1 MFNLASPCKQGE
13 ALLSKLAF
21 GRKTPAAHLAI
32 KANCPN
38 DAGVPIE
45 VYSVTHAIVAL
56 IAEYGL
62 LLIFINVLVE
72 QAGLPLP
79 AVPTLVVAGALA
91 SIGKLPLGAVVLV
104 ALVACLISDF
114 VWYWAGRRYGASVM
128 RTLCR
133 ISLSPDSCVKQSELR
148 FQRWRGQ
155 ILLIA
160 KFVPGLSTIAPPL
173 MGAMKLRPH
182 IFVLLDALGS
192 LIWIGV
198 VVGLGYA
205 FSQQIDHVLFVLA
218 SAGTITVECVVAL
231 FLAYMLVKWWQR
243 KRLLLSLRLARITVD
258 ELYRLMEDGKAPVVV
273 DVRSQASRLVDDRII
288 PGSVMV
294 NLSGINQQ
302 LDHVPIDQEV
312 VIYCSCPNEVSA
324 AKAAKGL
331 MVQGYRKVRP
341 LLGGLDAWAD
351 AGYAIEHVT
360 PAQPVVLDDVAM
372 MSGHAR

>member
-1 MFNLASPCKQGE
+1 M
-13 ALLSKLAF
+13 
-21 GRKTPAAHLAI
+21 
-32 KANCPN
+32 
-38 DAGVPIE
+38 
-45 VYSVTHAIVAL
+45 THAIVAL

-62 LLIFINVLVE
+62 LLVFINVLVE
-72 QAGLPLP
+72 QAGVPLP

-91 SIGKLPLGAVVLV
+91 SMGKLPLPAVIAV

-114 VWYWAGRRYGASVM
+114 AWYWAGRRFGATVM

-173 MGAMKLRPH
+173 MGAMKLRPQV
-182 IFVLLDALGS
+182 FVLLDGLGS
-192 LIWIGV
+192 LIWIGLI
-198 VVGLGYA
+198 VGLGYA
-205 FSQQIDHVLFVLA
+205 FSQQIDRVLFVLA
-218 SAGTITVECVVAL
+218 SAGTITVECLAAL
-231 FLAYMLVKWWQR
+231 LIAYILVKWWQR

-258 ELYRLMEDGKAPVVV
+258 ELHHLIEAGRAPVVV
-273 DVRSQASRLVDDRII
+273 DVRSQAARLVDGRII
-288 PGSVMV
+288 PGALMAD
-294 NLSGINQQ
+294 LRGIDQELNQ
-302 LDHVPIDQEV
+302 VPIDQDV

-331 MVQGYRKVRP
+331 LMQGYRKVRP

-351 AGYAIEHVT
+351 AGYAIDRVASSE
-360 PAQPVVLDDVAM
+360 PVALEVVIVPTQM
-372 MSGHAR
+372 P

>member
-1 MFNLASPCKQGE
+1 M
-13 ALLSKLAF
+13 
-21 GRKTPAAHLAI
+21 
-32 KANCPN
+32 
-38 DAGVPIE
+38 
-45 VYSVTHAIVAL
+45 THAIIEL

-62 LLIFINVLVE
+62 LLVFLNVLVE

-79 AVPTLVVAGALA
+79 AVPTLVVAGAL
-91 SIGKLPLGAVVLV
+91 SSLGRLPLSAVVLV
-104 ALVACLISDF
+104 ALLACLISDF
-114 VWYWAGRRYGASVM
+114 AWYLAGRRYGASVM

-173 MGAMKLRPH
+173 MGAMKLRPP
-182 IFVLLDALGS
+182 IFMLLDGLGS
-192 LIWIGV
+192 LLWIGL

-205 FSQQIDHVLFVLA
+205 FSQQIDRVLFALA
-218 SAGTITVECVVAL
+218 SAGTIAVEVLVAL
-231 FLAYMLVKWWQR
+231 LLAYVIVKWWQR

-258 ELYRLMEDGKAPVVV
+258 ELHRLIEDGKRPVVV
-273 DVRSQASRLVDDRII
+273 DVRSQAARLADNRII
-288 PGSVMV
+288 PGALMA
-294 NLSGINQQ
+294 NLNGIDQALHQ
-302 LDHVPIDQEV
+302 VPIDQDV

-331 MVQGYRKVRP
+331 LMQGYRKVRP

-351 AGYAIEHVT
+351 AGYDIELV
-360 PAQPVVLDDVAM
+360 AVQPVMVADNAVVPE
-372 MSGHAR
+372 HAR

>member
-1 MFNLASPCKQGE
+1 M
-13 ALLSKLAF
+13 
-21 GRKTPAAHLAI
+21 
-32 KANCPN
+32 
-38 DAGVPIE
+38 
-45 VYSVTHAIVAL
+45 SVTHAIVEL

-79 AVPTLVVAGALA
+79 AVPTLVVAGAL
-91 SIGKLPLGAVVLV
+91 SSTGKLPLSEVILV
-104 ALVACLISDF
+104 AFIACLISDLA
-114 VWYWAGRRYGASVM
+114 WYVAGRRFGASVM

-148 FQRWRGQ
+148 FQRWRGR

-173 MGAMKLRPH
+173 MGAMKLRPQV
-182 IFVLLDALGS
+182 FMFFDGLGS

-205 FSQQIDHVLFVLA
+205 FSQQIDHVLFILA
-218 SAGTITVECVVAL
+218 SAGTVTVEFLVAAL
-231 FLAYMLVKWWQR
+231 FAYVLVKWWQR

-258 ELYRLMEDGKAPVVV
+258 ELHRLVEDGKAPVVV
-273 DVRSQASRLVDDRII
+273 DVRSQASRLVDNRII
-288 PGSVMV
+288 PGSLMAS
-294 NLSGINQQ
+294 LSGIDQE
-302 LDHVPIDQEV
+302 LHHVPIDQEV

-351 AGYAIEHVT
+351 AGYDIER
-360 PAQPVVLDDVAM
+360 VLQEQQAPLDRAAM
-372 MSGHAR
+372 MPGHATH

>member
-1 MFNLASPCKQGE
+1 
-13 ALLSKLAF
+13 
-21 GRKTPAAHLAI
+21 
-32 KANCPN
+32 
-38 DAGVPIE
+38 
-45 VYSVTHAIVAL
+45 VTHAIVEL

-62 LLIFINVLVE
+62 LLIFLNVLVE
-72 QAGLPLP
+72 QAGAPVP

-91 SIGKLPLGAVVLV
+91 SMGRLPLGSVILA
-104 ALVACLISDF
+104 ALVACLIADMA
-114 VWYWAGRRYGASVM
+114 WYWAGRRFGATVM

-173 MGAMKLRPH
+173 VGAMQLRPPV
-182 IFVLLDALGS
+182 FVLMDGIGS

-205 FSQQIDHVLFVLA
+205 FAHQIDHVLLVLA
-218 SAGTITVECVVAL
+218 SAGTVAVEIIVAAL
-231 FLAYMLVKWWQR
+231 IAYVLVRWWQR
-243 KRLLLSLRLARITVD
+243 RKLLLSLRLARITVD
-258 ELYRLMEDGKAPVVV
+258 ELNRLMKEGEDKPVVV
-273 DVRSQASRLVDDRII
+273 DVRSQASRVIDNRII
-288 PGSVMV
+288 PGALMADLRGVDQD
-294 NLSGINQQ
+294 LSQVSIE
-302 LDHVPIDQEV
+302 QEV

-331 MVQGYRKVRP
+331 MMLGYRRVRP

-351 AGYAIEHVT
+351 AGYDIERLAL
-360 PAQPVVLDDVAM
+360 PADVSLDHPPVA
-372 MSGHAR
+372 SGHAH

>member
-1 MFNLASPCKQGE
+1 
-13 ALLSKLAF
+13 
-21 GRKTPAAHLAI
+21 
-32 KANCPN
+32 
-38 DAGVPIE
+38 
-45 VYSVTHAIVAL
+45 VTHAIIAL

-62 LLIFINVLVE
+62 LLVFINVLVE
-72 QAGLPLP
+72 QAGVPVP

-91 SIGKLPLGAVVLV
+91 SAGKLPLAAVIAV
-104 ALVACLISDF
+104 ALIACLISDLA
-114 VWYWAGRRYGASVM
+114 WYWAGRHFGATVM

-173 MGAMKLRPH
+173 VGAMKLRPH
-182 IFVLLDALGS
+182 VFVWFDSLGS

-205 FSQQIDHVLFVLA
+205 FAQQIDHVLMVLA
-218 SAGTITVECVVAL
+218 NAGTVAVEFLGVLLVAYVL
-231 FLAYMLVKWWQR
+231 LKWWQR
-243 KRLLLSLRLARITVD
+243 RRLLLSLRLGRITVG
-258 ELYRLMEDGKAPVVV
+258 ELHRMIEAGNAPVVV
-273 DVRSQASRLVDDRII
+273 DVRSQASRLVDTRII
-288 PGSVMV
+288 PGALMAD
-294 NLSGINQQ
+294 LRGIDQELN
-302 LDHVPIDQEV
+302 HVPIDQEV

-331 MVQGYRKVRP
+331 LVQGYRRVRP

-351 AGYAIEHVT
+351 AGYAIDQLPLSEQVDLSEVT
-360 PAQPVVLDDVAM
+360 IV
-372 MSGHAR
+372 SGHVH

>member
-1 MFNLASPCKQGE
+1 M
-13 ALLSKLAF
+13 
-21 GRKTPAAHLAI
+21 
-32 KANCPN
+32 
-38 DAGVPIE
+38 
-45 VYSVTHAIVAL
+45 SVTHAIVEL

-79 AVPTLVVAGALA
+79 AVPTLVVAGAL
-91 SIGKLPLGAVVLV
+91 SSTGKLPLSEVILV
-104 ALVACLISDF
+104 AFIACLISDLA
-114 VWYWAGRRYGASVM
+114 WYVAGRRFGASVM

-148 FQRWRGQ
+148 FQRWRGR

-173 MGAMKLRPH
+173 MGAMKLRPQV
-182 IFVLLDALGS
+182 FMFFDGLGS

-205 FSQQIDHVLFVLA
+205 FSQQIDHVLFILA
-218 SAGTITVECVVAL
+218 SAGTVTVEFLVAAL
-231 FLAYMLVKWWQR
+231 FAYVLVKWWQR

-258 ELYRLMEDGKAPVVV
+258 ELHRLVEDGKAPVVV
-273 DVRSQASRLVDDRII
+273 DVRSQASRLVDNRII
-288 PGSVMV
+288 PGSLMAS
-294 NLSGINQQ
+294 LSGIDQE
-302 LDHVPIDQEV
+302 LHHVPIDQEV

-351 AGYAIEHVT
+351 AGYDIER
-360 PAQPVVLDDVAM
+360 VLQEQQAPLDRAAM
-372 MSGHAR
+372 MPGHAAH

>member
-1 MFNLASPCKQGE
+1 M
-13 ALLSKLAF
+13 
-21 GRKTPAAHLAI
+21 
-32 KANCPN
+32 
-38 DAGVPIE
+38 
-45 VYSVTHAIVAL
+45 THAIVAL

-62 LLIFINVLVE
+62 LLVFINVLVE
-72 QAGLPLP
+72 QAGVPLP

-91 SIGKLPLGAVVLV
+91 SVGKLPLAAVIAV
-104 ALVACLISDF
+104 ALAACLISDF
-114 VWYWAGRRYGASVM
+114 AWYWAGRQYGAVVM

-173 MGAMKLRPH
+173 MGAMKLRPQV
-182 IFVLLDALGS
+182 FVLLDGLGS
-192 LIWIGV
+192 LIWIGL

-205 FSQQIDHVLFVLA
+205 FSQQIDRVLFVLA
-218 SAGTITVECVVAL
+218 SAGTITVECLAAL
-231 FLAYMLVKWWQR
+231 LIAYILVKWWQR

-258 ELYRLMEDGKAPVVV
+258 ELHQLIEEGRAPILV
-273 DVRSQASRLVDDRII
+273 DVRSQAARLVDGRII
-288 PGSVMV
+288 PGALMAD
-294 NLSGINQQ
+294 LRGIDQELN
-302 LDHVPIDQEV
+302 HVPIDQEV

-331 MVQGYRKVRP
+331 LMQGYRKVRP

-351 AGYAIEHVT
+351 AGYAIDQVASSEQV
-360 PAQPVVLDDVAM
+360 ALEVVIVPTQAP
-372 MSGHAR
+372 

>member
-1 MFNLASPCKQGE
+1 M
-13 ALLSKLAF
+13 
-21 GRKTPAAHLAI
+21 
-32 KANCPN
+32 
-38 DAGVPIE
+38 
-45 VYSVTHAIVAL
+45 THAIIEL

-62 LLIFINVLVE
+62 LLVFLNVLVE

-79 AVPTLVVAGALA
+79 AVPTLVVAGAL
-91 SIGKLPLGAVVLV
+91 SSLGRLPLSAVVLV
-104 ALVACLISDF
+104 ALLACLISDF
-114 VWYWAGRRYGASVM
+114 AWYLAGRRYGASVM

-173 MGAMKLRPH
+173 MGAMKLRPP
-182 IFVLLDALGS
+182 IFMLLDGLGS
-192 LIWIGV
+192 LLWIGL

-205 FSQQIDHVLFVLA
+205 FSQQIDRVLFALA
-218 SAGTITVECVVAL
+218 SAGTIAVEVLVAL
-231 FLAYMLVKWWQR
+231 LLAYVIVKWWQR

-258 ELYRLMEDGKAPVVV
+258 ELHRLIEDGKRPVVV
-273 DVRSQASRLVDDRII
+273 DVRSQAARLADNRII
-288 PGSVMV
+288 PGALMA
-294 NLSGINQQ
+294 NLNGIDQALHQ
-302 LDHVPIDQEV
+302 VPIDQDV

-331 MVQGYRKVRP
+331 LMQGYRKVRP

-351 AGYAIEHVT
+351 AGYDIELV
-360 PAQPVVLDDVAM
+360 AVQPVTVADNAVVPE
-372 MSGHAR
+372 HAR